1 MNNLLIPKKERHF
14 LPNTIEINWKTI
26 LPFFD
31 DLMNREL
38 ISLDELTQW
47 MIDRSELE
55 SVLEEDFAWRYIRM
69 TCDTSDE
76 KILKAFEDFATNIE
90 PKLAEYANLL
100 NQKIMDSE
108 FLYELPASEYFIY
121 IRSLKK
127 QLEIFREENISIFTE
142 LQLAQQKYGAIAGAM
157 SVTIEDKEYTLEQ
170 ASNFLKDQDRNIRKT
185 VYETIQA
192 RRLQDRN
199 QLDKLFNKLIAMR
212 QQVASNAGF
221 ENFRDYQ
228 FQALG
233 RFDYNANDCLA
244 FHDAIAKE
252 VVPILKSNSL
262 KRADKMGLNTLSPFD
277 TEVDITGKAALKP
290 FANGE
295 ELIDKTIHCFTKI
308 SPELGNYLAI
318 MKANQLVDLDA
329 RKGKAPGGYNY
340 PLAETGAPFIFM
352 NSANSVRDLTTM
364 VHEGGHAIHTFV
376 SSHLLLND
384 FKHTPSEVAELASM
398 SMELISMNHW
408 DVFFDN
414 EADLKSAKEEQ
425 LKDTLKTLPWVATID
440 AFQHWIYTNPTHTIA
455 ERTAAWENIFDR
467 FGANFVDWSDYPE
480 QKKNLWQKQLH
491 LFEVPFY
498 YIEYAIAQLGAIAI
512 YRNYLAD
519 PEKTLEQY
527 LAALKLGYT
536 KSMKEIYETAGIRFD
551 FSAAYIK
558 ELMDFLKIEIE
569 KVSAE

>member
-1 MNNLLIPKKERHF
+1 
-14 LPNTIEINWKTI
+14 

-31 DLMNREL
+31 DLINREL
-38 ISLDELTQW
+38 KSLAELTQW

-55 SVLEEDFAWRYIRM
+55 SMLEEDFAWRYIRM
-69 TCDTSDE
+69 TCDTTDE
-76 KILKAFEDFATNIE
+76 KILQAFEDFATNIE
-90 PKLAEYANLL
+90 PKLSEYANLL
-100 NQKIMDSE
+100 NKKIMSCE

-142 LQLAQQKYGAIAGAM
+142 LQLAQQKYGVIAGAM
-157 SVTIEDKEYTLEQ
+157 SVTIENKEYTLEQ
-170 ASNFLKDQDRNIRKT
+170 ASTFLKDQDRNIRKN

-199 QLDKLFNKLIAMR
+199 QLDKLFTKLIAMR

-221 ENFRDYQ
+221 DNFRDYQ

-252 VVPILKSNSL
+252 VVPILKANSI
-262 KRADKMGLNTLSPFD
+262 KRAGKMGLNTLSPFD

-290 FANGE
+290 FANGN
-295 ELIDKTIHCFTKI
+295 ELIDKTIQCFTQI

-440 AFQHWIYTNPTHTIA
+440 AFQHWLYTNPTHTIA

-467 FGANFVDWSDYPE
+467 FGGNFVDWSNYPE

-551 FSAAYIK
+551 FSADYIK